1 MTMMNPSYRETA
13 NANTRWHIDAT
24 TLAILEE
31 VFLLD
36 QFPNNDTRK
45 RLGEKLEVSTRQ
57 IQVWFQNRRQ
67 RERKLKRSNS
77 NLTQSTASPPGS
89 SEDITADLAE
99 CGGTADQEEED
110 EGAGEEGHR
119 QRKRQAHGGRVAGI
133 PLAPMPRLDAARACE
148 DAPASEDAHGLPEED
163 AHGIGELQRPA
174 YLQDLHEPLV
184 RPSQLLREAHAGAV
198 GFGWP
203 MAAPLFPRLSH
214 LPAMQDH
221 PRATNGG
228 FCPTSLANI
237 GPNVAAR
244 LVAAC
249 HSSLIGRTLH
259 TYGGIVQVIT
269 EARAP
274 YKILSVSTGWQRLS
288 GWTREEAVGRTLKIM
303 QGAQTEPESLAALM
317 QAVRE
322 QRPISLRLTNYTK
335 GGESFVHQVS
345 CEPLRDP
352 AGETQCFQATS
363 LVLRRPGEAE
373 SAEQP
378 AVGHMPMVCTEPI
391 PALWPL
397 LGGGNAWPQ
406 PPLDH
411 GMPPVPS
418 ALPPL
423 PQELFSPATAQQTTT
438 PTDDDF
444 DLLGWLESDKSGF
457 DDLDVEKVF
466 LDRVPPSAVSGH
478 DATTAC

>member
-1 MTMMNPSYRETA
+1 MTMMNPSYRETTSG
-13 NANTRWHIDAT
+13 NTRWHIDAT
-24 TLAILEE
+24 TLSILEE

-89 SEDITADLAE
+89 SEDITEDLAE
-99 CGGTADQEEED
+99 CGGAAEQEEEEQEHD
-110 EGAGEEGHR
+110 IEEEGR
-119 QRKRQAHGGRVAGI
+119 QRKRQAHCARLAGI
-133 PLAPMPRLDAARACE
+133 PLAPMPRLDAANAHPP
-148 DAPASEDAHGLPEED
+148 DAMSTDPYGLPTED
-163 AHGIGELQRPA
+163 TYGAGELERPA
-174 YLQDLHEPLV
+174 LLLEPLA

-214 LPAMQDH
+214 LPGMQDH
-221 PRATNGG
+221 HLATNAG
-228 FCPTSLANI
+228 FYPTSSANV

-269 EARAP
+269 EARVP
-274 YKILSVSTGWQRLS
+274 FRILSVSTGWQRLS
-288 GWTREEAVGRTLKIM
+288 GWTREEAVGRTLKIV

-335 GGESFVHQVS
+335 SGESFVHQVS

-363 LVLRRPGEAE
+363 LVLRRPGEVE
-373 SAEQP
+373 SAEEP
-378 AVGHMPMVCTEPI
+378 VVGHMPMVCTEQV

-397 LGGGNAWPQ
+397 LGGGNAASQ
-406 PPLDH
+406 PALDR
-411 GMPPVPS
+411 GMPTVPS
-418 ALPPL
+418 AMPPL
-423 PQELFSPATAQQTTT
+423 PHQLFSPAAAQQTTT

-444 DLLGWLESDKSGF
+444 DLLGW
-457 DDLDVEKVF
+457 
-466 LDRVPPSAVSGH
+466 
-478 DATTAC
+478 

>member
-1 MTMMNPSYRETA
+1 MMNPSYRETTSG
-13 NANTRWHIDAT
+13 NTRWHIDAT

-89 SEDITADLAE
+89 SEDITAALAE
-99 CGGTADQEEED
+99 CGGTADQEEE
-110 EGAGEEGHR
+110 AGEEEEEDHR
-119 QRKRQAHGGRVAGI
+119 QRKRPAHGGRVSGI
-133 PLAPMPRLDAARACE
+133 PLAPMPRLDAARANQP
-148 DAPASEDAHGLPEED
+148 DTPASADPHGLPKED
-163 AHGIGELQRPA
+163 SHGLGELQRPTC
-174 YLQDLHEPLV
+174 LQEPLI
-184 RPSQLLREAHAGAV
+184 RPSQLLREAHGGAV

-203 MAAPLFPRLSH
+203 SAPPLFPRLSH
-214 LPAMQDH
+214 LPAMQDYH
-221 PRATNGG
+221 RSTGAG
-228 FCPTSLANI
+228 FCPTSLANV

-303 QGAQTEPESLAALM
+303 QGAKTEPESLAALM

-335 GGESFVHQVS
+335 DGESFVHQVS

-373 SAEQP
+373 SAEEP
-378 AVGHMPMVCTEPI
+378 AVGQMPMVCTEQV

-406 PPLDH
+406 PSFDH
-411 GMPPVPS
+411 GMPPVQS

-423 PQELFSPATAQQTTT
+423 PQELFSPAATQQTTT
-438 PTDDDF
+438 PTDEDF

-457 DDLDVEKVF
+457 DDLDMEKAF
-466 LDRVPPSAVSGH
+466 LDRVPPSAVSGR
-478 DATTAC
+478 DATSAC

>member
-1 MTMMNPSYRETA
+1 
-13 NANTRWHIDAT
+13 
-24 TLAILEE
+24 
-31 VFLLD
+31 
-36 QFPNNDTRK
+36 
-45 RLGEKLEVSTRQ
+45 
-57 IQVWFQNRRQ
+57 
-67 RERKLKRSNS
+67 
-77 NLTQSTASPPGS
+77 
-89 SEDITADLAE
+89 
-99 CGGTADQEEED
+99 
-110 EGAGEEGHR
+110 
-119 QRKRQAHGGRVAGI
+119 
-133 PLAPMPRLDAARACE
+133 
-148 DAPASEDAHGLPEED
+148 
-163 AHGIGELQRPA
+163 
-174 YLQDLHEPLV
+174 
-184 RPSQLLREAHAGAV
+184 
-198 GFGWP
+198 
-203 MAAPLFPRLSH
+203 
-214 LPAMQDH
+214 
-221 PRATNGG
+221 
-228 FCPTSLANI
+228 
-237 GPNVAAR
+237 
-244 LVAAC
+244 
-249 HSSLIGRTLH
+249 
-259 TYGGIVQVIT
+259 
-269 EARAP
+269 
-274 YKILSVSTGWQRLS
+274 
-288 GWTREEAVGRTLKIM
+288 
-303 QGAQTEPESLAALM
+303 LAALM